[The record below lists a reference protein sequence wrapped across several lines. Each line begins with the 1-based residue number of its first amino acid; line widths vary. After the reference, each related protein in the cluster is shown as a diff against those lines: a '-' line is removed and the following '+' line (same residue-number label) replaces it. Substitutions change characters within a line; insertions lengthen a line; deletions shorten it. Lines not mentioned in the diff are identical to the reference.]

1 VLHLNRD
8 TMVTMPVLGIG
19 GREAGSYFGQLA
31 LAHTY
36 GSGLADSCEN
46 TVNTVSDFLYGIHID
61 HYLAMNMDAIAIL
74 NDAVGG
80 VTVEV
85 TEDFSKVDPSIT
97 LGQVTLKG
105 DQAIHYV
112 RTRKD
117 VGDQKNLSRIER
129 QKAYIDGFVEAFR
142 ASREADAEFI
152 TRAYR
157 DVSDYLVTDCSVNAV
172 SGMIDRFGDYAI
184 GRVVS
189 PEGEN
194 RMGETY
200 YEFYVDTEKL
210 DALILELFYVPKQ

>member
-1 VLHLNRD
+1 
-8 TMVTMPVLGIG
+8 
-19 GREAGSYFGQLA
+19 
-31 LAHTY
+31 
-36 GSGLADSCEN
+36 
-46 TVNTVSDFLYGIHID
+46 
-61 HYLAMNMDAIAIL
+61 MNMDAIAIL

-142 ASREADAEFI
+142 ESREADAEFI